1 MERDSPDSR
10 GFEYACLCVRERER
24 ERERERGKKDG
35 SERQTG
41 RK

>member
-10 GFEYACLCVRERER
+10 RFKYACLCVRERER